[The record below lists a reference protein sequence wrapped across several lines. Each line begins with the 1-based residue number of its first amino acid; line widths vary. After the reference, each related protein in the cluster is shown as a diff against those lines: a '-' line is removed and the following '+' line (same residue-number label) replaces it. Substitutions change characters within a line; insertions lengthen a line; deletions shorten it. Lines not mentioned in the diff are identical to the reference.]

1 MGSVRPPVAAA
12 LVQQAQRGDPAAF
25 EALIR
30 AAHPR
35 LSATANHILRDTA
48 AAEDATQDA
57 IVRCWR
63 DIRGLR
69 DPDRFEPWL
78 YRLLVNACR
87 DASRRTRRRPQ
98 QVSGYALEVQS
109 GRDDVGRVA
118 IRDELDRAF
127 DTLDPDLRISLVLT
141 HYLGYSAP
149 EVATI
154 VGVPVGTI
162 YSRVHRATRAMRVAL
177 IAPAVPAAES
187 IR

>member
-1 MGSVRPPVAAA
+1 VTAE
-12 LVQQAQRGDPAAF
+12 LVLQAQAGDEAAF

-30 AAHPR
+30 AAHGR
-35 LSATANHILRDTA
+35 LSATANHILRDSA

-87 DASRRTRRRPQ
+87 DAARRARRRPQ
-98 QVSGYALEVQS
+98 PVFGYTIEAQA
-109 GRDDVGRVA
+109 GRDDVGAVA

-127 DTLDPDLRISLVLT
+127 EGLDPDLRISLVLT

-149 EVATI
+149 EAAAI
-154 VGVPVGTI
+154 IGVPVGTI
-162 YSRVHRATRAMRVAL
+162 YSRLHRATRAMRVAL
-177 IAPAVPAAES
+177 TTPAAPAVES
-187 IR
+187 SR

>member
-1 MGSVRPPVAAA
+1 VVAVTAA
-12 LVQQAQRGDPAAF
+12 LVQQAQQGDEAAF

-30 AAHPR
+30 AAYAR
-35 LSATANHILRDTA
+35 LSATANHILRDSA

-87 DASRRTRRRPQ
+87 DANRRARRRPQ
-98 QVSGYALEVQS
+98 QVFGPALEMQS

-118 IRDELDRAF
+118 ILDELDRAF
-127 DTLDPDLRISLVLT
+127 DALQPDLRISLVLT

-149 EVATI
+149 EVASI

-162 YSRVHRATRAMRVAL
+162 YSRLHRATRAMRVAL
-177 IAPAVPAAES
+177 TTPAVPAAES

>member
-1 MGSVRPPVAAA
+1 MTAE
-12 LVQQAQRGDPAAF
+12 LVLQAQRGDVAAF

-57 IVRCWR
+57 VVRCWR

-69 DPDRFEPWL
+69 DPDRFEHWL
-78 YRLLVNACR
+78 YRLLVHACR
-87 DASRRTRRRPQ
+87 DASGKARRRPQ
-98 QVSGYALEVQS
+98 PVFGIAIEMQS
-109 GRDDVGRVA
+109 GRDEVGGVA

-127 DTLDPDLRISLVLT
+127 ADLHPDLRISLVLT
-141 HYLGYSAP
+141 HYLGYSAG
-149 EVATI
+149 EAAAI

-162 YSRVHRATRAMRVAL
+162 YSRLHRATRAMRVAL
-177 IAPAVPAAES
+177 TTPAAPAAES

>member
-1 MGSVRPPVAAA
+1 MSADLVRRA
-12 LVQQAQRGDPAAF
+12 QAGDHGAF

-30 AAHPR
+30 PAYDR
-35 LSATANHILRDTA
+35 LSATAMHIMRTTE

-69 DPDRFEPWL
+69 DADRFEPWL

-87 DASRRTRRRPQ
+87 DANRRSRRRPQ
-98 QVSGYALEVQS
+98 EILGLTVEQQQGGDDY
-109 GRDDVGRVA
+109 RDLA
-118 IRDELDRAF
+118 SRDELDRALES
-127 DTLDPDLRISLVLT
+127 LDPDLRIALVLT

-149 EVATI
+149 EAALI
-154 VGVPVGTI
+154 VGVPTGTI
-162 YSRVHRATRAMRVAL
+162 YSRLHRATRLMRDAL
-177 IAPAVPAAES
+177 APAAGRATPES

>member
-1 MGSVRPPVAAA
+1 VTAE
-12 LVQQAQRGDPAAF
+12 LVLQAQQGDEAAF

-30 AAHPR
+30 AAYAR
-35 LSATANHILRDTA
+35 LSATANHILRDSA

-63 DIRGLR
+63 DIRGLH

-78 YRLLVNACR
+78 YRLLVNSCR
-87 DASRRTRRRPQ
+87 DAGRKARRRPQ
-98 QVSGYALEVQS
+98 QVFGYPIEVQS

-127 DTLDPDLRISLVLT
+127 DGLQPDLRIPLVLT

-149 EVATI
+149 EAAAI

-162 YSRVHRATRAMRVAL
+162 YSRLHRATRAMRVAL
-177 IAPAVPAAES
+177 TTTPATPAAES